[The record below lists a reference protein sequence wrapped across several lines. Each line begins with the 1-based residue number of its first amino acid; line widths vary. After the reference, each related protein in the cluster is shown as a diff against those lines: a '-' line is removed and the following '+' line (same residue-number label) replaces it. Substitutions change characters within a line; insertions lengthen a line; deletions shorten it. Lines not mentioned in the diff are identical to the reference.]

1 LEKWEVKF
9 EAKIYKMREVH
20 LYIILLIYAKMLP
33 QGSAH
38 SIGTLNQT
46 KYDMIVGNGKMNE
59 DEGGE
64 ITSSNNVSDETMGD
78 KHSEFF

>member
-1 LEKWEVKF
+1 
-9 EAKIYKMREVH
+9 
-20 LYIILLIYAKMLP
+20 MLP

-78 KHSEFF
+78 KHSEFFE